1 MHCNELLLFLPYDT
15 KILNGIGSK
24 QTVKVHFQ
32 NNPAFS
38 YFLPPVLLLFGS
50 NISFPQAPNLSIFLP
65 LIWPINQNGQKSV
78 IIDADI
84 SFVDLSG
91 CHDLTELI
99 INHSAAFIQTKQE
112 LENPGSCLKKR
123 QFLLQSTCRSKF
135 FKIKSQ
141 GNQPLGILHW
151 EEVPA
156 GKLESSP
163 FEI

>member
-99 INHSAAFIQTKQE
+99 INHSAAFIQTKQK

-123 QFLLQSTCRSKF
+123 QFLLQSTCRSKLSKSNLRETNPWGF
-135 FKIKSQ
+135 FTGKMSPP
-141 GNQPLGILHW
+141 GN
-151 EEVPA
+151 
-156 GKLESSP
+156 
-163 FEI
+163 

>member
-99 INHSAAFIQTKQE
+99 INHSPVQPLSKPNRSLKTPDLVSKKD
-112 LENPGSCLKKR
+112 NPCY
-123 QFLLQSTCRSKF
+123 
-135 FKIKSQ
+135 
-141 GNQPLGILHW
+141 NQP
-151 EEVPA
+151 A
-156 GKLESSP
+156 GLN
-163 FEI
+163 F

>member
-38 YFLPPVLLLFGS
+38 YFPPPVLLLFGS

-91 CHDLTELI
+91 CHDLTELT
-99 INHSAAFIQTKQE
+99 INHSPVQPFIQNKQK
-112 LENPGSCLKKR
+112 LENPGSCLK
-123 QFLLQSTCRSKF
+123 STCRSKF
-135 FKIKSQ
+135 LKSNLRETNPWGFFTGKKSPP
-141 GNQPLGILHW
+141 GN
-151 EEVPA
+151 
-156 GKLESSP
+156 
-163 FEI
+163 